1 MLLSLLYPAYRES
14 VGSAVGASQ
23 SAIPRLIDSGI
34 CFFNFQN
41 LKKESEV
48 KNVISADFMKILKR
62 IAGSELGEDE
72 VYDEQFI
79 GTEINKAYEEYD
91 TLLKDRDRIKQ
102 QYIDDFTKPAVTETT
117 EEVKE
122 EKEPVKLEDFINL

>member
-1 MLLSLLYPAYRES
+1 MT
-14 VGSAVGASQ
+14 
-23 SAIPRLIDSGI
+23 
-34 CFFNFQN
+34 
-41 LKKESEV
+41 
-48 KNVISADFMKILKR
+48 SADFMKILKR

-79 GTEINKAYEEYD
+79 GTEINKAYGEYD

-102 QYIDDFTKPAVTETT
+102 QYIDDFTKPAAVETV

-122 EKEPVKLEDFINL
+122 EKEPVKLEDFLNL